1 MVTRLVAVA
10 FHPCRSDR
18 LGGSADAHRR
28 GSWVNPGSS
37 RPIGSGN
44 WLRFSSASKVD
55 ERLKR
60 VRVTRQ
66 EHWELGAE
74 ALAIPSLERRQGR
87 QNSDGGLVGIG
98 LAVEIV
104 MDQCRDAAQP
114 LTHLAIPG
122 IILRPAS
129 LD

>member
-1 MVTRLVAVA
+1 MTSNRKVRVAPTDWTGFYPARFLLALIRERLPVLVAVA
-10 FHPCRSDR
+10 FHPARQIDLSAQLMPIRERS
-18 LGGSADAHRR
+18 L
-28 GSWVNPGSS
+28 VKLGSS

-60 VRVTRQ
+60 VRAAGQ

-87 QNSDGGLVGIG
+87 QNSY
-98 LAVEIV
+98 
-104 MDQCRDAAQP
+104 
-114 LTHLAIPG
+114 
-122 IILRPAS
+122 
-129 LD
+129 